1 LRKEIDMN
9 KEIIDTIAKNLAED
23 VFEIMRYDIIDR
35 VIKDYAHIFEGLPL
49 DEVGNAI
56 MDETVKTMFL
66 KQFAITSHSKIFDH
80 LK

>member
-1 LRKEIDMN
+1 MN

-35 VIKDYAHIFEGLPL
+35 VIKDYSHIFEGLPL

-56 MDETVKTMFL
+56 MDETVKRMFL
-66 KQFAITSHSKIFDH
+66 TQFSKAAEEVTKH
-80 LK
+80 LR

>member
-1 LRKEIDMN
+1 MN

-66 KQFAITSHSKIFDH
+66 SQFSKAADAVTKH
-80 LK
+80 LR

>member
-1 LRKEIDMN
+1 MN
-9 KEIIDTIAKNLAED
+9 KEIIDNIASNLAED

-56 MDETVKTMFL
+56 MDETVKLMFL
-66 KQFAITSHSKIFDH
+66 RQFAKAAEEVTKH
-80 LK
+80 LR

>member
-1 LRKEIDMN
+1 MN
-9 KEIIDTIAKNLAED
+9 KEIIDNIASNLAED

-56 MDETVKTMFL
+56 MDETVKRMFL
-66 KQFAITSHSKIFDH
+66 SQFTQIKTQVTS
-80 LK
+80 LLR